1 MKKSFNMQETTE
13 GERNQLIEMLAET
26 MKDMIY
32 ANADERAKQFIKS
45 LFVISEIKDEDS
57 IDMTYNIKMSGGT
70 LRAFLGKIRRK
81 KVKK

>member
-13 GERNQLIEMLAET
+13 EERNKLIEMISET
-26 MKDMIY
+26 LKDIVY
-32 ANADERAKQFIKS
+32 ANADERAKQMVQSIFR
-45 LFVISEIKDEDS
+45 VSEIKDSDN
-57 IDMTYNIKMSGGT
+57 INITYNIDIGGGT